1 MSQLRRALARHGF
14 ESNTDYGFALDCLFA
29 AKLDHVRCLHVDGS
43 AGRRK
48 TAFANALGAAL
59 EYPHVLYH
67 DFSQA
72 EPPPVLLPVMLE
84 DGSLAPAE
92 APLPAFERGIT
103 EACAFSESERTLL
116 IFDQLQAAPF
126 AEQLKLTDFLRCG
139 EWSSAAGSVLA
150 HRGRLLVALISD
162 GPLYHSLARLSYRI
176 WTDAERAHLD
186 YRPEDFGLSA
196 DSEPLFAALS
206 NAFELLQISPTPGE
220 FERLLADLLQRVFAV
235 DALRQAL
242 FGHIEGLE
250 RERLHAEAAEIP
262 LRAALEALDQVRGV
276 DHIEL

>member
-1 MSQLRRALARHGF
+1 MNLRRELARHGF
-14 ESNTDYGFALDCLFA
+14 ESNTDYSFALDCLFA
-29 AKLDHVRCLHVDGS
+29 ARIEHVRCLHVDGS

-67 DFSQA
+67 DFSQP
-72 EPPPVLLPVMLE
+72 EPEPLLLPVQLE

-92 APLPAFERGIT
+92 APLPAFERSIT

-126 AEQLKLTDFLRCG
+126 AQQLELTEFLRSG

-162 GPLYHSLARLSYRI
+162 GALYHSLTRLSYRI

-186 YRPEDFGLSA
+186 YRPEDYRLGA
-196 DSEPLFAALS
+196 EAEPLFATLS
-206 NAFELLQISPTPGE
+206 AAFDVLAVSPTPSE
-220 FERLLADLLQRVFAV
+220 FERLLADLLQRAHGIEQ
-235 DALRQAL
+235 LRQAL
-242 FGHIEGLE
+242 FGHVEGLE
-250 RERLHAEAAEIP
+250 HERLRAEAAQP
-262 LRAALEALDQVRGV
+262 ALNALLEALDELRGV

>member
-1 MSQLRRALARHGF
+1 MNLRHSLALHGF

-29 AKLDHVRCLHVDGS
+29 AKVEHVRCLHVDGS

-72 EPPPVLLPVMLE
+72 EPAPVLLPVQLE
-84 DGSLAPAE
+84 DGSLAPPE
-92 APLPAFERGIT
+92 APLPAFERCIT
-103 EACAFSESERTLL
+103 EACAFSESERSLL

-126 AEQLKLTDFLRCG
+126 AEQLKLTDFLRSG

-186 YRPEDFGLSA
+186 YRPEDHGLGPEA
-196 DSEPLFAALS
+196 LPLFAALS
-206 NAFELLQISPTPGE
+206 SLFDPLRISPTPGE
-220 FERLLADLLQRVFAV
+220 FERLLADLLQRVFGL

-250 RERLHAEAAEIP
+250 RERLHAEAVLP
-262 LRAALEALDQVRGV
+262 ALQAVLDALDAWRGV